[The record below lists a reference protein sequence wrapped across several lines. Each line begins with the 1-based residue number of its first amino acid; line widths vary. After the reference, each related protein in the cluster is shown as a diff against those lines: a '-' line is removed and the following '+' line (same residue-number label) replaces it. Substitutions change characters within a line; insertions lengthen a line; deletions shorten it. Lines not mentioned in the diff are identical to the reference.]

1 MPTHKAYQYHCRAAE
16 HYDHA
21 AKHHRRSAGLYSE
34 GQLEQ
39 AAEHALIAHRHQLQ
53 GSYYSEKATLYRH
66 TEANSKDDYD
76 PGPGYFA

>member
-1 MPTHKAYQYHCRAAE
+1 MPNHKAYQHHCRAAE

-21 AKHHRRSAGLYSE
+21 AKHHRSTAELCSE
-34 GQLEQ
+34 GLFEQ

-53 GSYYSEKATLYRH
+53 GAYHSEKATLYRY
-66 TEANSKDDYD
+66 TEANGNDD